1 MLHIVGSLC
10 EFKYPLTLRCL
21 YRYYKVRVSGADS
34 QPIQASLPARC
45 LEKGEKLVAVTS
57 VAGDL
62 TALSYDLSQ
71 VCLHAISQALQSC
84 PHMLPWVIILSVPNI
99 ICNTL
104 GRCQ

>member
-1 MLHIVGSLC
+1 MLTSSLC
-10 EFKYPLTLRCL
+10 EVKRPLTVRCL

-34 QPIQASLPARC
+34 RPIQASLPAKC

-57 VAGDL
+57 LSGDL

-84 PHMLPWVIILSVPNI
+84 SHMLPYTTI
-99 ICNTL
+99 
-104 GRCQ
+104 